1 MSIILFLIIL
11 KGMIVLVLALQIA
24 QLAVCIA
31 LVLIVLFQ
39 SGKKAGLSG
48 AIAGGADTF
57 LSKNK
62 SKGLD
67 ARLAKATK
75 YVAIVFAVLT
85 IALHIVK

>member
-1 MSIILFLIIL
+1 
-11 KGMIVLVLALQIA
+11 MIVLQLALQIV
-24 QLAVCIA
+24 QLIVCIA

-48 AIAGGADTF
+48 AIAGASDTF

-62 SKGLD
+62 SKTMD

-75 YVAIVFAVLT
+75 WVAIVFAITTLS
-85 IALHIVK
+85 LHFVK